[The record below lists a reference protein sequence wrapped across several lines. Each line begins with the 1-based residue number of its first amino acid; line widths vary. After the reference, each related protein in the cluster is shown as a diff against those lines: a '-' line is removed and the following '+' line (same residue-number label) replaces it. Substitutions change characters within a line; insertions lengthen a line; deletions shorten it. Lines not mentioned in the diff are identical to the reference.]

1 MMLFLSSCPSTD
13 TMPPDP
19 QIDFYKRLPRYIPQ
33 KGGKDNILSN
43 KEIPRHQIYD
53 LQAASEE
60 LDELLSRH

>member
-1 MMLFLSSCPSTD
+1 
-13 TMPPDP
+13 MPPDP

-43 KEIPRHQIYD
+43 KEIPQHQIYD

-60 LDELLSRH
+60 LDELLSRHWQ